1 MDSKRIIELLARRA
15 AGEISAG
22 ELKELDDLLVANPDA
37 VYYDEFVHE
46 LWKAPEREADPA
58 YFFDRHRQ
66 RHSKTLFFEK
76 DRQWGRTRKK
86 RLIVYGSTIAACLI
100 GLSLLIPFRTE
111 SLEMVE
117 IVAEKGIRKQF
128 ELPDGTGVWLNS
140 DSRLWYDSKMKTN
153 GKRVVELQGEAY
165 FDVAKDSKRPFAIST
180 DKISIRVLGTSFN
193 VKAYPNDSTTE
204 TSLITGSIE
213 LSVNDRPDEKI
224 VMKPNEK
231 VAITNYL
238 PSAEQEQ
245 GGGTKKALTLTIGN
259 LSKVQVAD
267 EEYIQETSW
276 IDDKLVFRNETF
288 EELIPKIERW
298 YNVDIHVENSGVLGY
313 RYTSTITEEDDIHQL
328 LEALQFIHPFHYK
341 IEHHDVTIY

>member
-15 AGEISAG
+15 AGEISVD
-22 ELKELDDLLVANPDA
+22 ELKELDGLLAANPDA

-46 LWKAPEREADPA
+46 LWKAPEQGADTE
-58 YFFDRHRQ
+58 YFFDRHKQ
-66 RHSKTLFFEK
+66 RHSKTLFFEE
-76 DRQWGRTRKK
+76 DRARTGKK
-86 RLIVYGSTIAACLI
+86 RLALYVSAIAACLI
-100 GLSLLIPFRTE
+100 GLWLLLPHRTE
-111 SLEMVE
+111 SPDMIEV
-117 IVAEKGIRKQF
+117 VAEKGVRKQF
-128 ELPDGTGVWLNS
+128 ELPDGTNVWLNS

-180 DKISIRVLGTSFN
+180 DRISIRVLGTSFN
-193 VKAYPNDSTTE
+193 VKAYPNDSITE

-238 PSAEQEQ
+238 PSAERGQ
-245 GGGTKKALTLTIGN
+245 GDGIKNALTLTIGN

-276 IDDKLVFRNETF
+276 IDDKLVFRNETL

-328 LEALQFIHPFHYK
+328 LKALQFIHPFHYK
-341 IEHHDVTIY
+341 IERHDVTIY